1 MHQERMHKP
10 KPCSSMSSYALLEK
24 IKSLLYLR
32 SLGVAG
38 GRLYKDIKPMVRV
51 FIPATHLYP
60 KMVLTYLYYFHRRI
74 A

>member
-10 KPCSSMSSYALLEK
+10 KPCSSMSSYALL
-24 IKSLLYLR
+24 KSRASSIFDLWVWQ
-32 SLGVAG
+32 VAG
-38 GRLYKDIKPMVRV
+38 YKDIKPMVRV